1 MSILF
6 LDFDGVLNNS
16 KSIKKFGTN
25 QIFDKENI
33 ENLNYILTAANPD
46 IVISSNWRLSLSL
59 EEIKNF
65 LYDQKLR
72 NFNIIDIT
80 TSYDKIYTPDNIKI
94 PLTREQEILIYL
106 SRTKNNRK
114 FVILDDRDDFGRF
127 MPHLVKTQIDYGL
140 TRELSEQTILLL
152 SKNC

>member
-33 ENLNYILTAANPD
+33 ENLNYILTAAHPD

-59 EEIKNF
+59 E
-65 LYDQKLR
+65 
-72 NFNIIDIT
+72 IT
-80 TSYDKIYTPDNIKI
+80 ISGCAAVKI
-94 PLTREQEILIYL
+94 
-106 SRTKNNRK
+106 
-114 FVILDDRDDFGRF
+114 
-127 MPHLVKTQIDYGL
+127 
-140 TRELSEQTILLL
+140 
-152 SKNC
+152 